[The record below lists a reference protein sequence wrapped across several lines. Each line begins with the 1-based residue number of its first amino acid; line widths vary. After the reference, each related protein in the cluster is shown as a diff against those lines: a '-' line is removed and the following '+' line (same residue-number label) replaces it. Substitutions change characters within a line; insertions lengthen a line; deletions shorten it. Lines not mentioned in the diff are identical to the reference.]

1 MNPKTKIKVVIDI
14 AMSALFLILMNLA
27 WTGLMLHE
35 ILGLGIVALFAI
47 HLLLNRQW
55 ISSVASR
62 FRDITNQKTRFMFV
76 LNILLGLSMLAAV
89 ASGILISQSL
99 FPGLADTGFDLW
111 FGVHSIASWLSLG
124 IVTLHTVIHWRW
136 IGSVIRRLVPAGKPG
151 QMSGRLRV
159 LAARAMIGIFAV
171 VTVYSLVNGQLLDLV
186 LPVSATDKIT
196 GSTSGEETTTST
208 SAAVIVEADET
219 ETTTVTIQT
228 TPTTEATEAEISLQQ
243 YLGNLVC
250 TACHKHCLLSSPR
263 CARGVRQADTATNE
277 YYEALESGS
286 L

>member
-1 MNPKTKIKVVIDI
+1 MNPKIKIKMAIDI
-14 AMSALFLILMNLA
+14 AMSTLLLILMNLA

-35 ILGLGIVALFAI
+35 ILGLGISVFFI
-47 HLLLNRQW
+47 VHLLLNRQW

-62 FRDITNQKTRFMFV
+62 FRGISSKKTRFMFV

-99 FPGLADTGFDLW
+99 FPGLADAGFDFW
-111 FGVHSIASWLSLG
+111 FGVHSFSSWLSLG

-136 IGSVIRRLVPAGKPG
+136 IGSVIRRLVPAGQPG
-151 QMSGRLRV
+151 QLAGRLRV
-159 LAARAMIGIFAV
+159 LGARAMIGLFAV
-171 VTVYSLVNGQLLDLV
+171 VTVYSLVNGQLLDLM
-186 LPVSATDKIT
+186 LPVSASDKIT
-196 GSTSGEETTTST
+196 GSTSGEENSTST
-208 SAAVIVEADET
+208 SSAVIVEADET
-219 ETTTVTIQT
+219 DGTTVTIQT
-228 TPTTEATEAEISLQQ
+228 APTTEATEAEITLAQ

-263 CARGVRQADTATNE
+263 CARGVRQADTATDE

>member
-1 MNPKTKIKVVIDI
+1 MNPKTKIKVTIDI
-14 AMSALFLILMNLA
+14 AMSALFLILMNLD
-27 WTGLMLHE
+27 WTGLLLHE
-35 ILGLGIVALFAI
+35 TLGLGIVVLFAI

-62 FRDITNQKTRFMFV
+62 FRGISSKKTRFMFI

-99 FPGLADTGFDLW
+99 FPGLADASFDVW
-111 FGVHSIASWLSLG
+111 FAIHSMASWLSLG

-136 IGSVIRRLVPAGKPG
+136 IGNVIRRLAPAGKPG
-151 QMSGRLRV
+151 Q
-159 LAARAMIGIFAV
+159 LAARAMIGLFAV
-171 VTVYSLVNGQLLDLV
+171 ITVYSLVNGQLLDLV
-186 LPVSATDKIT
+186 LPVSTIDKIT
-196 GSTSGEETTTST
+196 GRAASEETTST
-208 SAAVIVEADET
+208 SAAVIVEEDET
-219 ETTTVTIQT
+219 DTTTVTIQT
-228 TPTTEATEAEISLQQ
+228 TPTTEATEAEITLQQ

-263 CARGVRQADTATNE
+263 CARGVRQADTATDE